1 MMEFFQANWFWI
13 LLILV
18 FIGMHS
24 FGGGC
29 CGGGHQSRKKEEPG
43 EKVEEGEAKSCH

>member
-1 MMEFFQANWFWI
+1 MMEFLQANWFWI
-13 LLILV
+13 LLVVV

-29 CGGGHQSRKKEEPG
+29 CGTGQRTRRKKELG
-43 EKVEEGEAKSCH
+43 ERVDEAESESCH